1 MQTAQVIGGFSL
13 AQADTL
19 RKAMSKKKLD
29 VMQNLKEQFIL
40 GARKNRIK
48 DSVSNEIFS
57 IMEQFAGYG
66 FNKSHSYAYSLVAYQ
81 MAYLKANYPLYF
93 YQSLLN
99 SVIGSGIKTSQYI
112 YECKRRNN
120 IL

>member
-1 MQTAQVIGGFSL
+1 
-13 AQADTL
+13 
-19 RKAMSKKKLD
+19 
-29 VMQNLKEQFIL
+29 
-40 GARKNRIK
+40 
-48 DSVSNEIFS
+48 
-57 IMEQFAGYG
+57 MEQFAGYG

-112 YECKRRNN
+112 YECKRRNIAVSGCDIN
-120 IL
+120 LSKEYYEIENNSIRMPLQVLKG

>member
-1 MQTAQVIGGFSL
+1 MDELISL
-13 AQADTL
+13 AKIFGSIIFVLTCIFL
-19 RKAMSKKKLD
+19 LLSLLVK
-29 VMQNLKEQFIL
+29 
-40 GARKNRIK
+40 
-48 DSVSNEIFS
+48 IFS

-112 YECKRRNN
+112 YECK
-120 IL
+120 